1 MGDGCI
7 QGKEANRMPG
17 VKKLHQE
24 LENSAN
30 GAYFFGHCFSA
41 IRLLLG
47 TSRKKGTKVVLA
59 EMFQCRAATLQ
70 YATVSV

>member
-1 MGDGCI
+1 
-7 QGKEANRMPG
+7 MPG

-30 GAYFFGHCFSA
+30 RAYFFGHCFSA

-47 TSRKKGTKVVLA
+47 TSRKWFCLLLIDPALRRLNNGTNP
-59 EMFQCRAATLQ
+59 AAPGWIW
-70 YATVSV
+70 